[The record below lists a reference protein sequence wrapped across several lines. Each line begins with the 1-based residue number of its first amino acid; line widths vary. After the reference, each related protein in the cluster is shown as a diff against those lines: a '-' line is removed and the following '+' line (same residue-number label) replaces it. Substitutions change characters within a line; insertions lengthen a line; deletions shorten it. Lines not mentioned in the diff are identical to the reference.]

1 MAILPIITAPDPRLK
16 EVSAPVEAVTDELR
30 ALMDEMLETM
40 YAAPGIGLAAI
51 QVGVAKEIIVI
62 DLGEEDGMEKPLY
75 LVNPRILETSP
86 GVKVYSEG
94 CLSVPDEYAEV
105 TRPDGV
111 KIAYLDYDGK
121 EQVLET
127 QGLLATCIQHEMD
140 HLKGV
145 LFIDRLS
152 ALKRNIILR
161 RLVKTRRQKAA
172 E

>member
-1 MAILPIITAPDPRLK
+1 
-16 EVSAPVEAVTDELR
+16 
-30 ALMDEMLETM
+30 
-40 YAAPGIGLAAI
+40 
-51 QVGVAKEIIVI
+51 
-62 DLGEEDGMEKPLY
+62 MEKPLY
-75 LVNPRILETSP
+75 LVNPRILETSQ

-121 EQVLET
+121 EQVLEAE
-127 QGLLATCIQHEMD
+127 GLLATCIQHEMD

-152 ALKRNIILR
+152 ALKRNMILR
-161 RLVKTRRQKAA
+161 RLVKARRQKAA